1 MSVLNELGL
10 LNLLL
15 AFFGGMFSSAFFLA
29 SLWWS
34 LKFALQSKRPL
45 VWFVVG
51 LFVRIA
57 VVLSIFSALS
67 ADDWRLL
74 VICLLG
80 FVFGRHLISSL
91 YPLPHKQTR
100 GSSRGKVEKGG
111 VDAPEPR

>member
-1 MSVLNELGL
+1 MSELIQLGL

-15 AFFGGMFSSAFFLA
+15 TFLGGMFSAALFMA

-34 LKFALQSKRPL
+34 LKFALMSKRPL

-51 LFVRIA
+51 WFVRIV

-74 VICLLG
+74 VSCLLG
-80 FVFGRHLISSL
+80 FVFGRHLITSL
-91 YPLPHKQTR
+91 YPVPHKRRRDPFR
-100 GSSRGKVEKGG
+100 GDGEKGG
-111 VDAPEPR
+111 VDAPQPR